1 MSEKNII
8 YPGECRERQI
18 NYSAPLFATI
28 KRRFDHENAENIKI
42 KLGNIPVMVK
52 SDFCN
57 LKGLEINRLI
67 SLKEDVNDFGG
78 YYIINGN
85 EKLIRMIVL
94 PRRNYPIGFL

>member
-52 SDFCN
+52 SDLCN

-78 YYIINGN
+78 YYIING
-85 EKLIRMIVL
+85 K
-94 PRRNYPIGFL
+94 F